1 MMDRKTATIRPYRAT
16 ALAFSIF
23 FAFLNVHADE
33 KATQLAV
40 YKTPTCGCCV
50 GWIKHLEAHN
60 FKTEVYHPEN
70 INGLKQEK
78 GIKRQFQSCHTGV
91 SKSGYVFEGHIPARF
106 INEFL
111 VSPPR
116 NSIGLSVPGM
126 PVGSPGMEVDDKFL
140 PYKVLTL
147 MKDGSIEVFKEV
159 NSMSEQ
165 YDPAG

>member
-1 MMDRKTATIRPYRAT
+1 MMDRKTGTTRLIQAKVS
-16 ALAFSIF
+16 AFAILFS
-23 FAFLNVHADE
+23 FLTVHADQKE
-33 KATQLAV
+33 THLEV

-50 GWIKHLEAHN
+50 SWIKHLEAHN
-60 FKTEVYHPEN
+60 FKTEVYHPDN
-70 INGLKQEK
+70 INALKQEK

-111 VSPPR
+111 VSPPH

>member
-1 MMDRKTATIRPYRAT
+1 MDRKTGTTRLTRAKVAT
-16 ALAFSIF
+16 FSILF
-23 FAFLNVHADE
+23 SVLTVQADQKE
-33 KATQLAV
+33 THLEV

-70 INGLKQEK
+70 ISVLKQEK

-91 SKSGYVFEGHIPARF
+91 SKNGHVFEGHIPARF

-111 VSPPR
+111 ASPPR

-126 PVGSPGMEVDDKFL
+126 PVGSPGMEVGDKFL